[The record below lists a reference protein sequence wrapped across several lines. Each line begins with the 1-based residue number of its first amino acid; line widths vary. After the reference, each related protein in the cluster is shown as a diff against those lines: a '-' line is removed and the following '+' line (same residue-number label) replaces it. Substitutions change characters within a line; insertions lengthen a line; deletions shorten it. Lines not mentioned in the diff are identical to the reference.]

1 MLHTLFVSP
10 AGADGQPDS
19 KVLTIGA
26 VKQP

>member
-10 AGADGQPDS
+10 AGADSQPDS
-19 KVLTIGA
+19 KVLTIGV